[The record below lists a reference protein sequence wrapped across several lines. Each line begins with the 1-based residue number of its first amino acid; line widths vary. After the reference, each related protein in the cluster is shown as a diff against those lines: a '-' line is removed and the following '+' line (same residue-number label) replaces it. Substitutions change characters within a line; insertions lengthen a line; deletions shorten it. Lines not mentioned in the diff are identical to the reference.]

1 MTPREN
7 SPSGAPDPSH
17 AAWERRILRARH
29 LSRTLPAASDAL
41 DFYAVLASTQ
51 ESLLETHAEAVRPGE
66 TFAASLDVGIVAEA
80 MPKLLSTV
88 SRIAPEP
95 LAETAAAM
103 ARSAPDHWRALVLR
117 HWAERDEPDPA
128 RAFLAEALL
137 QPFAEL
143 IALRLGGS
151 GRGAPQSDT
160 PAVCPVCS
168 GLPVVGVLRE
178 EAHGAKRSLVCGF
191 CLGEWAFPRI
201 GCSSCGEEQF
211 EKLPAYRAETLPA
224 ARIDA
229 CETCRAYL
237 KTIDLTKDGHAVPV
251 VDDLATLPLDLWA
264 REQGYQRIRPNLLR
278 L

>member
-1 MTPREN
+1 MTPRES

-17 AAWERRILRARH
+17 AAWDRRILRARH
-29 LSRTLPAASDAL
+29 LSLSLPAASDAL

-51 ESLLETHAEAVRPGE
+51 ESLLETHAAAVRPAD
-66 TFAASLDVGIVAEA
+66 TFVAALDVGIAAEA
-80 MPKLLSTV
+80 MPALLATV
-88 SRIAPEP
+88 SRIAPDL
-95 LAETAAAM
+95 LAAAAAAM
-103 ARSAPDHWRALVLR
+103 ARSAPDEWRALVLGY
-117 HWAERDEPDPA
+117 WAERDDPDPA

-143 IALRLGGS
+143 IALRLGPA
-151 GRGAPQSDT
+151 GRSVPQTDI
-160 PAVCPVCS
+160 PAACPVCS
-168 GLPVVGVLRE
+168 GLPVVGALRE

-201 GCSSCGEEQF
+201 ACPSCGEAQF
-211 EKLPAYRAETLPA
+211 DKLAAYRAETMPA

-229 CETCRAYL
+229 CETCRVYL

-278 L
+278 F